1 MVAHHHNNLMNRIS
15 YCILCFL
22 LALFGNSPV
31 NGAVCYLPRS
41 GLIEL
46 RLRDDGPDA
55 KFAGCWCK
63 IERGGIVVD
72 CCLCL
77 LRNHTFFLTINAKR
91 HLQGSWVIVPL
102 EGDQITIVLLR
113 QGATLETL
121 DTSDVNHFEKDVKGI
136 LFYNRSN
143 HHLHS
148 LTNKDLEFRKTPIK
162 AD

>member
-1 MVAHHHNNLMNRIS
+1 M
-15 YCILCFL
+15 
-22 LALFGNSPV
+22 
-31 NGAVCYLPRS
+31 
-41 GLIEL
+41 
-46 RLRDDGPDA
+46 
-55 KFAGCWCK
+55 
-63 IERGGIVVD
+63 
-72 CCLCL
+72 
-77 LRNHTFFLTINAKR
+77 
-91 HLQGSWVIVPL
+91 PL

-121 DTSDVNHFEKDVKGI
+121 DTSDGNHFEKDVKGI